1 LFTSRR
7 RHTRWPRDWSSDV
20 CSSDL
25 GKVEQR
31 STNFV
36 LDSATQ
42 IIQLL
47 AILPQCGFRLQ
58 NVRVNLSARK
68 YGNSQRSGYLKRA
81 MRISR
86 GHTQITI
93 ISSETETRKM
103 LSCGG
108 IAKMLRR
115 AYLLKGSLIIGTR
128 SVGPLQAFFQS
139 QRCQRRVRNFLGQR
153 KFLAGGQSDRSRQ
166 SQFLLGIIVAHYD
179 QLLLPCLQLDV
190 SAQ

>member
-1 LFTSRR
+1 
-7 RHTRWPRDWSSDV
+7 
-20 CSSDL
+20 
-25 GKVEQR
+25 
-31 STNFV
+31 
-36 LDSATQ
+36 
-42 IIQLL
+42 
-47 AILPQCGFRLQ
+47 
-58 NVRVNLSARK
+58 
-68 YGNSQRSGYLKRA
+68 

-103 LSCGG
+103 LSRGG

-139 QRCQRRVRNFLGQR
+139 QRQRRVRNFLGQR
-153 KFLAGGQSDRSRQ
+153 KFLAGGQSDRPRQ

-190 SAQ
+190 SAQRVNRGTYSRFLLICSFAI